1 MKKEQI
7 ISDRQ
12 SYKNCTRAF
21 IHNPATY
28 FNAYLNVIAKLTEI
42 TSKTT
47 TNAFVSLS
55 LCKLWFNPRGE
66 RERELQRVCERNR
79 RKRGVEVLI
88 KCTKLESRDSPQRE
102 RPMQSMQS
110 LRRRNHK
117 MHFKLHFAS
126 GWGMDLWLSVGYESL
141 TFLGYHHELGGR
153 SITWNNGDQIV
164 SKSLYSERLQDI
176 AQEMEA
182 K

>member
-1 MKKEQI
+1 M
-7 ISDRQ
+7 
-12 SYKNCTRAF
+12 
-21 IHNPATY
+21 
-28 FNAYLNVIAKLTEI
+28 
-42 TSKTT
+42 
-47 TNAFVSLS
+47 
-55 LCKLWFNPRGE
+55 
-66 RERELQRVCERNR
+66 
-79 RKRGVEVLI
+79 EVLI

-126 GWGMDLWLSVGYESL
+126 GWGMDLGLSVGYESL

-164 SKSLYSERLQDI
+164 SKSLYCVVQRNASMPCGERFRI
-176 AQEMEA
+176 
-182 K
+182 